1 VPFQPSGFFVLRAP
15 LLPFSEFCG
24 WAEGSPDRRLLRDR
38 LLEKL
43 SRPEIREALFIASP
57 DLDRSLQVRDP
68 DPDGKRGLRLEQAA
82 VRYFARMSG
91 RPTPF
96 GLFAGC
102 CVGRLGRD
110 TRLLLEGRARARR
123 HTRLD
128 MHYLD
133 MLSLTLARRPSLRE
147 ALTYSPNSSLYR
159 AGGRLR
165 YAQWEP
171 HPVHRAYNLV
181 TLAAD
186 GSLDLA
192 LAMAREGIR
201 PGDLAAALAARLP
214 AVTAEEAS
222 AYVDDLIAN
231 QILLPELAPRVTGA
245 VEPLPGLAR
254 ELRAAPQGAA
264 VADVLEEVGRKL
276 GSLDAAGVG
285 APVEVYRAIGDQ
297 LAALG
302 APVDFSKL
310 FQVDLIHDAPQASLG
325 PAVLEEIER
334 GAAVLQ
340 RIGGGSEPDPMAA
353 FRARFEERFAGA
365 EVPLLEALDDE
376 VGIGF
381 RLPGDPQ
388 GEVPPLVAGLQFP
401 AVEAPAR
408 RWEARHDWMLGRIEE
423 TACSGGMELQL
434 EPRDVERLE
443 RPDAP
448 PLPDAFSVFASVAAA
463 SEEAVSRG
471 EFRVFLGA
479 LSGPSGARYFGR
491 FCHADPELKRRVEEH
506 LRAEEALDAD
516 AVYAEIVH
524 LPEGR
529 LGNLIVR
536 PLLRDYEIPYLGR
549 SGAPAERQ
557 IHLSDLLVS
566 VDRDRVVLRSRRL
579 GRRIVPRLTNAH
591 HYSRLS
597 LWIYAFLCS
606 LEKQGVAGTLG
617 WDWGPLESAAFLP
630 RVTCGRLVLSRAR
643 WRLRGEEAAG
653 PAAPGP
659 SGLLQRLQSRRAE
672 GRLPRFVALKQND
685 HLLPVD
691 LDNVLS
697 LEAMAA
703 VIDAEEDAVLEEI
716 YPPPELLLARG
727 PDGPYAH
734 EIIVPFV
741 RARPASAAPAASH
754 DGDRRARTDIAA
766 GAPLEAP
773 AAPLE
778 RRAAPG
784 SEWLYVK
791 LYCGPLGADQILR
804 EIVGPLVREARR
816 GGALRGWFFIRFAD
830 PHPHLRLRL
839 QGQPARLLGETL
851 PALHAAL
858 APLRERGTLWKLQL
872 DTYEREVERYGGEA
886 GVLLAERIFE
896 ADSEAALE
904 VLETLGEE
912 EPPDARWQVVLCSVD
927 RLLADFDADL
937 ARRLEQARRLRDAYA
952 REFRADKG
960 LRVQI
965 GERFRRQRA
974 ALEALLEPDSGH
986 PLPAALAP
994 LERRSV
1000 RLRPLVA
1007 ELEAREREGAL
1018 GRPLREAAAAFA
1030 HMAALRLLRSAPRPQ
1045 ELVIYDFL
1053 CRLYESRQ
1061 ARTRGRGPEAGRR

>member
-1 VPFQPSGFFVLRAP
+1 MPFQPAGFFVLRAP
-15 LLPFSEFCG
+15 LLPFSEFSA
-24 WAEGSPDRRLLRDR
+24 WAEGSADRRLLRDR
-38 LLEKL
+38 LFDKAAQ
-43 SRPEIREALFIASP
+43 PEIREALFLASS
-57 DLDRSLQVRDP
+57 DLDDSLQVRERDP
-68 DPDGKRGLRLEQAA
+68 GDKRGRRVEQAVA
-82 VRYFARMSG
+82 RYFARLSG

-102 CVGRLGRD
+102 CVGTLGRD
-110 TRLLLEGRARARR
+110 TRLPLEGRSRVRR

-133 MLSLTLARRPSLRE
+133 LLSQTLTRQPPLRE
-147 ALTYSPNSSLYR
+147 ALTYRPNSSLYR

-171 HPVHRAYNLV
+171 RPLHRAYNLV

-186 GSLDLA
+186 AALELA
-192 LAMAREGIR
+192 LELARDGIR

-214 AVTAEEAS
+214 GVATEEAR

-231 QILLPELAPRVTGA
+231 QILLPEIAPQVTGA
-245 VEPLPGLAR
+245 VEPLPGMVR
-254 ELRAAPQGAA
+254 ELRAAPAGAA
-264 VADVLEEVGRKL
+264 VSEVLEEVGRRL
-276 GSLDAAGVG
+276 QSLDAAGLGAAVG
-285 APVEVYRAIGDQ
+285 VYRSISDR
-297 LAALG
+297 LAGLG
-302 APVDFSKL
+302 APVDLSRL
-310 FQVDLIHDAPQASLG
+310 FQVDLTHAAPQASLG
-325 PAVLEEIER
+325 PEVVEEIER
-334 GAAVLQ
+334 GVALLH
-340 RIGGGSEPDPMAA
+340 RIGEGSETDPMAD
-353 FRARFEERFAGA
+353 FRARFEERFGSA

-376 VGIGF
+376 IGIGF
-381 RLPGDPQ
+381 RMTGKPE
-388 GEVPPLVAGLQFP
+388 GEAPPLLADLQFP

-408 RWEARHDWMLGRIEE
+408 RWEARHDWLLGRIED
-423 TACSGGMELQL
+423 TARSGGMELRL
-434 EPRDVERLE
+434 EPRDLERLE
-443 RPDAP
+443 RPDAA
-448 PLPDAFSVFASVAAA
+448 PLPDAFSVLASVAAA
-463 SEEAVSRG
+463 SEEAAARG
-471 EFRVFLGA
+471 EFSVALGG
-479 LSGPSGARYFGR
+479 LNGPSGARYFGR
-491 FCHADPELKRRVEEH
+491 FCHAEPELRRRVEEH

-536 PLLRDYEIPYLGR
+536 PVLRDYEIPYLGR

-557 IHLSDLLVS
+557 IPPSDLLVS

-606 LEKQGVAGTLG
+606 LERQGVAGMLA
-617 WDWGPLESAAFLP
+617 WSWGPLESAAFLP
-630 RVTCGRLVLSRAR
+630 RVRCGRLVLARAS
-643 WRLRGEEAAG
+643 WRLRGHEVAEL
-653 PAAPGP
+653 AAPAP
-659 SGLLQRLQSRRAE
+659 SGTLERRRAE
-672 GRLPRFVALKQND
+672 RRMPRFVALKQED

-691 LDNVLS
+691 MDNVLS

-703 VIDAEEDAVLEEI
+703 VVGGEEDAVLEEI

-727 PDGPYAH
+727 PDGPYTH

-741 RARPASAAPAASH
+741 RARPASSAPGTRPDGDGRARRDAAAGSPPGAPAGAIEL
-754 DGDRRARTDIAA
+754 R
-766 GAPLEAP
+766 GAPLQ
-773 AAPLE
+773 
-778 RRAAPG
+778 RRAVPG
-784 SEWLYVK
+784 SEWLYAK

-804 EIVGPLVREARR
+804 EVVGPLVRQAL
-816 GGALRGWFFIRFAD
+816 GTGAVERWFFLRFAD

-839 QGQPARLLGETL
+839 QGPPVRHLGETL

-858 APLRERGTLWKLQL
+858 APACGRGTVWRLQL

-886 GVLLAERIFE
+886 GILLAERIFE
-896 ADSEAALE
+896 VDSEAALE
-904 VLETLGEE
+904 VLEALGEE

-927 RLLADFDADL
+927 RLLADFDAGL
-937 ARRLEQARRLRDAYA
+937 PARLDQARRLRDAYA

-960 LRVQI
+960 LRIQI

-974 ALEALLEPDSGH
+974 ELEALLKPDCGH
-986 PLPAALAP
+986 PLAAAIAP
-994 LERRSV
+994 LERRSE

-1053 CRLYESRQ
+1053 SRLYESRL
-1061 ARTRGRGPEAGRR
+1061 ARGRAHGPG